1 MRRRGLIA
9 VFLVLAF
16 VCAPAAFAAKD
27 TDKDGLPDKWER
39 TKTPSGVDLK
49 KLGASWR
56 HKDVF
61 VEIDFQKGI
70 PRTAVSCGEL
80 DRLYTAFKNAP
91 LTNPDK
97 KKGVRLHLD
106 AGKKCGSRKYSLGGS
121 SGFSV
126 SGCANP
132 SNNSSGLKTKRLR
145 IFHIASVVND
155 ICGGPA
161 GQAERLPTSSWTRT
175 AAAVSRTSSCTSS
188 DTCSASTTANR

>member
-9 VFLVLAF
+9 GFLVLAF

-39 TKTPSGVDLK
+39 TRPRSRVDLK
-49 KLGASWR
+49 KLGAKRR
-56 HKDVF
+56 HKDVS

-70 PRTAVSCGEL
+70 SRSVVSCGEL
-80 DRLYTAFKNAP
+80 DRLYNAFKNAP
-91 LTNPDK
+91 LTNPDR

-106 AGKKCGSRKYSLGGS
+106 AGKKCGSRKYNLGGS

-145 IFHIASVVND
+145 IFHIASVVNSTS
-155 ICGGPA
+155 A
-161 GQAERLPTSSWTRT
+161 AARQAWRERPTSSWTRT
-175 AAAVSRTSSCTSS
+175 EAAASPTSSCTSS
-188 DTCSASTTANR
+188 GTCSGWITARR